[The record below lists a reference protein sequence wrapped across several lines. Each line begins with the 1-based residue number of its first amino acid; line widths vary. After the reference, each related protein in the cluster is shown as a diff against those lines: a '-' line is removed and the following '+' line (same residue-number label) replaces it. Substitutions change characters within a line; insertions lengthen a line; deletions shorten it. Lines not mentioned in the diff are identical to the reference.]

1 MYLCDRGTIPGKL
14 LVMYL
19 CVSGHV
25 FVCYWSCIC
34 VIGVSILSLYTN
46 LIFYFETL
54 PTVWY
59 YEVFMLLLKFVFFSE
74 YIQQNR

>member
-1 MYLCDRGTIPGKL
+1 MTFYSNNDMFLLFFLTEVYLPFQE
-14 LVMYL
+14 
-19 CVSGHV
+19 S
-25 FVCYWSCIC
+25 YWSCIC

-46 LIFYFETL
+46 LIFDFETL